1 MDMMCF
7 YCKRGL
13 GLNFRYSILATLKVF
28 FNCQDAT
35 NFILIF
41 DVFFVDSFH
50 RLFALARCFG
60 KTPSSK
66 GSRLSCGAAQP
77 CPSRSG
83 EPNTIAIPR
92 SPTSVFEGGLTNHHL

>member
-1 MDMMCF
+1 M
-7 YCKRGL
+7 
-13 GLNFRYSILATLKVF
+13 
-28 FNCQDAT
+28 
-35 NFILIF
+35 F

-66 GSRLSCGAAQP
+66 GSRLFCGAAQP

-83 EPNTIAIPR
+83 EPNTIVIIYYIYMITFTCFFQSIHAYANVP
-92 SPTSVFEGGLTNHHL
+92 